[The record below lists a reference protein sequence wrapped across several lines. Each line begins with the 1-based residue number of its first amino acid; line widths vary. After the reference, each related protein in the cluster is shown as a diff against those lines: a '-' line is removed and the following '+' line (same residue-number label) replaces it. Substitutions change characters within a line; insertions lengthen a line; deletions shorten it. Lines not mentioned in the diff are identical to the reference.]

1 VIVVLLLGLFL
12 TGLATVLVARA
23 AAMPRTRV
31 ADSLAQIS
39 SYGYEVQLVSTD
51 EVVSPDGLR
60 GSLDRAAGALGAALA
75 RRSDSIKEPEI
86 RRLLVT
92 AGMYRT
98 SPRTFLGYQALLL
111 LAGGVVGFWWAR
123 STGQPLLFTLAAV
136 IGGSYLGFRVP
147 AILVRQRG
155 KRRMGEIERELP
167 ELIDILVVTIEAG
180 LGFTAS
186 LQLAAERLTGALGD
200 ELRLTLQEQRMGLG
214 TNEALRNLLAR
225 CETPGIMAFV
235 RSMLQGEQLGVSV
248 GQIMRDLARE
258 MRLRRRQMA
267 EERAQ
272 KAPIKILFPL
282 VFLIFPAMF
291 VVVLYPAIKAILD
304 TL

>member
-1 VIVVLLLGLFL
+1 MVVVLLLGLFL
-12 TGLATVLVARA
+12 AGLATVLVARA
-23 AAMPRTRV
+23 VAMPRTRV

-39 SYGYEVQLVSTD
+39 SYGYEVQLVPTD
-51 EVVSPDGLR
+51 EVVSSDGLR

-75 RRSDSIKEPEI
+75 GRFDSIKEPEI
-86 RRLLVT
+86 RRMLVT

-98 SPRTFLGYQALLL
+98 SPRTFLGYQALAL
-111 LAGGVVGFWWAR
+111 LAGGVIGFWWAR
-123 STGQPLLFTLAAV
+123 STGQPIFFTLAAV
-136 IGGSYLGFRVP
+136 IGGSYLGFRLPRIV
-147 AILVRQRG
+147 VRQRG
-155 KRRMGEIERELP
+155 KRRMSQIERELP

-248 GQIMRDLARE
+248 GQIMRDLARD
-258 MRLRRRQMA
+258 MRLRRRA
-267 EERAQ
+267 
-272 KAPIKILFPL
+272 
-282 VFLIFPAMF
+282 
-291 VVVLYPAIKAILD
+291 D
-304 TL
+304 G

>member
-1 VIVVLLLGLFL
+1 MVVFL
-12 TGLATVLVARA
+12 VFGVFLAGLATVLVARA
-23 AAMPRTRV
+23 VAMPRTRI

-39 SYGYEVQLVSTD
+39 SYGYEVPLPPTE
-51 EVVSPDGLR
+51 EVVSADSLR
-60 GSLDRAAGALGAALA
+60 GTFDRSAGVLGTFLE
-75 RRSDSIKEPEI
+75 RHFDSIKESEI
-86 RRLLVT
+86 RRVLVA

-98 SPRTFLGYQALLL
+98 SPRTFLGYQALALV
-111 LAGGVVGFWWAR
+111 AGVLVGLWWAR
-123 STGQPLLFTLAAV
+123 STDRAFVFVLASAV
-136 IGGSYLGFRVP
+136 GGGYIGFRLP
-147 AILVRQRG
+147 RILLRQRA
-155 KRRMGEIERELP
+155 KRRMSQIEDELP
-167 ELIDILVVTIEAG
+167 DLIDILVVTIEAG
-180 LGFTAS
+180 LGFVAS
-186 LQLAAERLTGALGD
+186 LQLAAQRLTGPLGD

-214 TNEALRNLLAR
+214 TSEALRNLLAR

-258 MRLRRRQMA
+258 MRVRRRQMA

-291 VVVLYPAIKAILD
+291 LVILYPAMKAILD

>member
-1 VIVVLLLGLFL
+1 MFLLVVFGIALAGI
-12 TGLATVLVARA
+12 ATVLMARAVAMPRARVAESLSQIGSYGYDAQVDKVEERTAGESVRTSVDRA
-23 AAMPRTRV
+23 AAIV
-31 ADSLAQIS
+31 
-39 SYGYEVQLVSTD
+39 
-51 EVVSPDGLR
+51 
-60 GSLDRAAGALGAALA
+60 GAFLSA
-75 RRSDSIKEPEI
+75 RFDLIKESEL
-86 RRLLVT
+86 RRTLVA
-92 AGMYRT
+92 AGMYKT
-98 SPRTFLGYQALLL
+98 SPRTFIGYQAISFVLVALF
-111 LAGGVVGFWWAR
+111 GIWYTR
-123 STGQPLLFTLAAV
+123 STGQSPLIQLVGLV
-136 IGGSYLGFRVP
+136 GGAYVGFRIPNV
-147 AILVRQRG
+147 LVRQRA
-155 KRRMGEIERELP
+155 KRRMTQIEYELP
-167 ELIDILVVTIEAG
+167 DLIDILVVTVEAG

-186 LQLAAERLTGALGD
+186 LQLAAERLTGPLGN

-225 CETPGIMAFV
+225 CETPGVLAFV

-248 GQIMRDLARE
+248 GQIMRDLAQD

-291 VVVLYPAIKAILD
+291 VAVLYPAMSSILD

>member
-1 VIVVLLLGLFL
+1 VVILFLLGLFL
-12 TGLATVLVARA
+12 AGLATVLVARA
-23 AAMPRTRV
+23 VAMPRTRV
-31 ADSLAQIS
+31 ADSLAQIG
-39 SYGYEVQLVSTD
+39 SYGYDVALLPTEETVASD
-51 EVVSPDGLR
+51 SLR
-60 GSLDRAAGALGAALA
+60 GTLDRAAAALGSFLA
-75 RRSDSIKEPEI
+75 PRFESIKEAEI

-98 SPRTFLGYQALLL
+98 SPRTFLGYQALAV
-111 LAGGVVGFWWAR
+111 LAVAVIGFWWAR
-123 STGQPLLFTLAAV
+123 TTGQPFIFTVAAV
-136 IGGSYLGFRVP
+136 VGGGYIGFRLPRMV
-147 AILVRQRG
+147 LRQRG
-155 KRRMGEIERELP
+155 KRRMSQIETELP

-186 LQLAAERLTGALGD
+186 LQLAAERLTGPLGD

-258 MRLRRRQMA
+258 MRVRRRQQA

>member
-1 VIVVLLLGLFL
+1 VVVMLVFGLFL
-12 TGLATVLVARA
+12 AGLATVLVARA
-23 AAMPRTRV
+23 VAMPRARV

-39 SYGYEVQLVSTD
+39 SYGYESPVLPTE
-51 EVVSPDGLR
+51 EVVGGDSLR
-60 GSLDRAAGALGAALA
+60 SNFDRAAGAMGGFMA
-75 RRSDSIKEPEI
+75 RSFDSIKETEV
-86 RRLLVT
+86 RRALVA

-98 SPRTFLGYQALLL
+98 SPRTFLGYQVLTLV
-111 LAGGVVGFWWAR
+111 AGGVLGIWWAR
-123 STGQPLLFTLAAV
+123 SSGQPIVFALAAAA
-136 IGGSYLGFRVP
+136 GGGYIGFRVP
-147 AILVRQRG
+147 RILLRQRG
-155 KRRMGEIERELP
+155 KRRMSQIERELP

-180 LGFTAS
+180 LGFVAS
-186 LQLAAERLTGALGD
+186 LQLAAERLTGPLGD

-214 TNEALRNLLAR
+214 TSDALRNLLGR
-225 CETPGIMAFV
+225 CETPGIMSFV

-258 MRLRRRQMA
+258 MRVRRRQMA

-291 VVVLYPAIKAILD
+291 LVVLYPAMKSILD